1 MISGITVER
10 IAEETG
16 LNRRFLLLM
25 SNNIPDYY
33 RIYRIP
39 KKNGKFRTI
48 EAPASVLKRIQ
59 QYILWTILPRQ
70 IPCSPE
76 KLAETAEILKGN
88 GISFRR
94 RDLAR
99 MLSAATAF
107 EPRSSIKKNAQEH
120 CGKPVVISL
129 DVKNFFPSL
138 KYSLVRSLFQRVVNE
153 DDVAVMLSKFCTLNG
168 HLPQG
173 AVTSPH
179 LSNLLLHDFDVS
191 IRQYCL
197 ARKLAFT
204 RYADDLTFSGDPG
217 NEEITGLIRYV
228 KQELGKLGLRLNHEK
243 IRIQRQG
250 MRQEVTGVVVNAK
263 TSAPREVRRR
273 LRQQMYYLNK
283 HWEHEWRKL
292 DEHSLNV
299 LLGQANFIWD
309 MDRDNPEFT
318 EYRRQLLEIKRY
330 FRN

>member
-1 MISGITVER
+1 MNEVKIADTILKAAEKVAAIDLGQVER
-10 IAEETG
+10 KA
-16 LNRRFLLLM
+16 
-25 SNNIPDYY
+25 
-33 RIYRIP
+33 
-39 KKNGKFRTI
+39 
-48 EAPASVLKRIQ
+48 
-59 QYILWTILPRQ
+59 
-70 IPCSPE
+70 
-76 KLAETAEILKGN
+76 
-88 GISFRR
+88 
-94 RDLAR
+94 
-99 MLSAATAF
+99 
-107 EPRSSIKKNAQEH
+107 
-120 CGKPVVISL
+120 
-129 DVKNFFPSL
+129 
-138 KYSLVRSLFQRVVNE
+138 RSL
-153 DDVAVMLSKFCTLNG
+153 T
-168 HLPQG
+168 
-173 AVTSPH
+173 
-179 LSNLLLHDFDVS
+179 
-191 IRQYCL
+191 
-197 ARKLAFT
+197 
-204 RYADDLTFSGDPG
+204 ADDLTFSGDPG